1 VADTL
6 CQQRK
11 RDGEPQ
17 EQQTDSGPSRG
28 KHGEESLHAEQSA
41 LVSSG
46 GVAHSRIVRGIPF
59 GRSASLVGRVIT
71 NVRPRLLRIA
81 ARVAY
86 KISEPDLRNGSNIV
100 STTPHDGVIRIMTAD
115 DHQLLREGIA
125 AVLSDQADMTLIGE
139 AGSGREAIETFRR
152 LRPDVTLMDL
162 RMPDI
167 SGIEA
172 ICAIRAEFPN
182 ARIIVLTTY
191 AGDVQAAAALKAGAA
206 GYLLKGLVRKE
217 LIETIR
223 AVHAGKRRVPAEI
236 ATEIAEHVADDAL
249 TERETEVLRR
259 VAAGKSNK
267 LIAVELNISEGTV
280 KTHMKSILPKLD
292 ASDRTHA
299 VMIALKRG
307 ILDL

>member
-1 VADTL
+1 M
-6 CQQRK
+6 
-11 RDGEPQ
+11 
-17 EQQTDSGPSRG
+17 
-28 KHGEESLHAEQSA
+28 
-41 LVSSG
+41 
-46 GVAHSRIVRGIPF
+46 
-59 GRSASLVGRVIT
+59 
-71 NVRPRLLRIA
+71 
-81 ARVAY
+81 
-86 KISEPDLRNGSNIV
+86 
-100 STTPHDGVIRIMTAD
+100 STTRESGVIRVFAVD
-115 DHQLLREGIA
+115 DHPLLRDGIA
-125 AVLSDQADMTLIGE
+125 AVFDGQQDMTLVGQ
-139 AGSGREAIETFRR
+139 ASNGREAIESFRH

-162 RMPDI
+162 RMPDM

-172 ICAIRAEFPN
+172 IAAIRAEFPN

-191 AGDVQAAAALKAGAA
+191 AGDAQAAAALKAGAV
-206 GYLLKGLVRKE
+206 GYLLKNLVRKE

-223 AVHAGKRRVPAEI
+223 IVHAGKRRVPPEI

-249 TERETEVLRR
+249 TEREIQILRR

-267 LIAVELNISEGTV
+267 LIAAELAISEGTV

>member
-1 VADTL
+1 M
-6 CQQRK
+6 
-11 RDGEPQ
+11 
-17 EQQTDSGPSRG
+17 
-28 KHGEESLHAEQSA
+28 
-41 LVSSG
+41 
-46 GVAHSRIVRGIPF
+46 
-59 GRSASLVGRVIT
+59 
-71 NVRPRLLRIA
+71 
-81 ARVAY
+81 
-86 KISEPDLRNGSNIV
+86 
-100 STTPHDGVIRIMTAD
+100 IRILTVD

-125 AVLSDQADMTLIGE
+125 AVLEAQEDMSLVGQASCGQ
-139 AGSGREAIETFRR
+139 EAIECFRV

-162 RMPDI
+162 RMPDM

-172 ICAIRAEFPN
+172 ILAIRAEFHS

-191 AGDVQAAAALKAGAA
+191 AGDVQAAAALKAGAQ
-206 GYLLKGLVRKE
+206 GYLLKNLVRKE

-223 AVHAGKRRVPAEI
+223 AVHSGKRRVPAQI
-236 ATEIAEHVADDAL
+236 ATEIAEHVADDSL
-249 TERETEVLRR
+249 TDREIDVLRG

-267 LIAVELNISEGTV
+267 LIAAELDISEGTV

>member
-1 VADTL
+1 MSIT
-6 CQQRK
+6 QQ
-11 RDGEPQ
+11 
-17 EQQTDSGPSRG
+17 SGP
-28 KHGEESLHAEQSA
+28 
-41 LVSSG
+41 
-46 GVAHSRIVRGIPF
+46 
-59 GRSASLVGRVIT
+59 
-71 NVRPRLLRIA
+71 
-81 ARVAY
+81 
-86 KISEPDLRNGSNIV
+86 
-100 STTPHDGVIRIMTAD
+100 IRILAVD

-125 AVLSDQADMTLIGE
+125 AVLHGQEDMTLVGQAASGQE
-139 AGSGREAIETFRR
+139 AVEGFRR

-162 RMPDI
+162 RMPDM

-172 ICAIRAEFPN
+172 ISAIRSEFPN

-191 AGDVQAAAALKAGAA
+191 AGDAQAAAALKAGAA
-206 GYLLKGLVRKE
+206 GYLLKNLVRKE

-249 TERETEVLRR
+249 TDREIEVLRR

-267 LIAVELNISEGTV
+267 LIAAELDISEGTV

-299 VMIALKRG
+299 VTIALKRG
-307 ILDL
+307 ILDI